1 MISARRAVTLL
12 ATAQA
17 LLLTNGVLL
26 VAVNGLAGYA
36 LASEKRFATLPIV
49 AYVLG
54 SALTTLPA
62 SHFMRARGRRAGFL
76 LGATAGML
84 GGALGALAMAMQ
96 SFVLLLAATFCS
108 GIYQAFG
115 QYLRFAAAE
124 VAPADFKSRAISLTL
139 AGGIVGGFLGP
150 WIGRQT
156 LDLTATRFLASYASL
171 IGLAFLSLLIAASLR
186 FPAQSEDEVHGHA
199 RPLSEIARQP
209 TFLVAVLAAT
219 VGYGVMN
226 LLMSATP
233 LAMEFCGL
241 GFGDASFV
249 LQWHV
254 IGMFAP
260 SFFTGWLITR
270 LGVLPVLFGG
280 AGVMAVCLAIALSGQ
295 SLMHFWWALLLLG
308 LAWNFLFVGGTT
320 LLTEAYLPAEKAK
333 TQGFNDFLVFVTMAL
348 SSFTSG
354 VVVTSSGWSML
365 NQLAIPFI
373 ALTFFALSL
382 YGFARHKA
390 KLQSSG

>member
-1 MISARRAVTLL
+1 MISPRRAVTLL

-26 VAVNGLAGYA
+26 VAINGLAGFA

-49 AYVLG
+49 TYVLG
-54 SALTTLPA
+54 SALSTVPA
-62 SHFMRARGRRAGFL
+62 SHFMRQHGRRAGFM
-76 LGATAGML
+76 LGAVAGMA
-84 GGALGALAMAMQ
+84 GGALGALAMAAQ
-96 SFVLLLAATFCS
+96 SFMLLLVATFLS

-124 VAPADFKSRAISLTL
+124 VAPPDFKSRAISLTL
-139 AGGIVGGFLGP
+139 AGGIVGGFIGP
-150 WIGRQT
+150 WLARQT
-156 LDLTATRFLASYASL
+156 IDLADTRFLATYASL
-171 IGLAFLSLLIAASLR
+171 VLLALLAMVIAASLR
-186 FPAQSEDEVHGHA
+186 FPPKSDEETQGHA

-254 IGMFAP
+254 IAMFAP
-260 SFFTGWLITR
+260 SFVTGWLITR
-270 LGVLPVLFGG
+270 FGLLPILAAGAVLY
-280 AGVMAVCLAIALSGQ
+280 AGCIAIALAGQ
-295 SLMHFWWALLLLG
+295 TLAHYWWSLLLLG
-308 LAWNFLFVGGTT
+308 VGWNFLFVGGTA

-333 TQGFNDFLVFVTMAL
+333 TQGLNDFLVFVVMAASAL
-348 SSFTSG
+348 TSG
-354 VVVTSSGWSML
+354 VVVTSSGWDMV
-365 NQLAIPFI
+365 NQLAIPLV
-373 ALTFFALSL
+373 ALTLLAVALFGL
-382 YGFARHKA
+382 ARRRAKA
-390 KLQSSG
+390 EPV

>member
-49 AYVLG
+49 TYVLG
-54 SALTTLPA
+54 SALSTLPA
-62 SHFMRARGRRAGFL
+62 SHFMRSHGRRAGFL
-76 LGATAGML
+76 LGAVAGMA

-96 SFVLLLAATFCS
+96 SFALLLAATFCS

-124 VAPADFKSRAISLTL
+124 VAPPDFKSRAISLTL
-139 AGGIVGGFLGP
+139 AGGIVGAFLGP

-156 LDLTATRFLASYASL
+156 IDFSETRFLASYASL
-171 IGLAFLSLLIAASLR
+171 IGLAFLALLIAASLR
-186 FPAQSEDEVHGHA
+186 FPAQSADEVHGHA

-219 VGYGVMN
+219 IGYGVMN

-280 AGVMAVCLAIALSGQ
+280 VAAMAVCLGIALSGQ

-308 LAWNFLFVGGTT
+308 VGWNFLFVGGTT

-333 TQGFNDFLVFVTMAL
+333 TQGFNDFLVFVVMAI

-354 VVVTSSGWSML
+354 VVVTSSGWNML
-365 NQLAIPFI
+365 NQLAIPLI
-373 ALTFFALSL
+373 ALTGLAVAL
-382 YGFARHKA
+382 YGFARRKA
-390 KLQSSG
+390 KLEVSG